1 MKITTT
7 DGSESEI
14 IDLLEEI
21 ITILN
26 SNACICYTNTNIY
39 YNEVLSVG
47 SSILTNVIT
56 HTSIVNEA
64 LQSIIVSGTNIAEY
78 TVLLNAI
85 IIIKVRTEFTSLN
98 ETILF
103 PSQGLKLVIGD
114 VITVT
119 VIHVRPSLGDFNVT
133 LKIDS

>member
-78 TVLLNAI
+78 TVLLNT

>member
-26 SNACICYTNTNIY
+26 SSVACPCYNNTDIY

-47 SSILTNVIT
+47 SSILTTIIT
-56 HTSIVNEA
+56 HTAIVNE
-64 LQSIIVSGTNIAEY
+64 
-78 TVLLNAI
+78 
-85 IIIKVRTEFTSLN
+85 SL
-98 ETILF
+98 
-103 PSQGLKLVIGD
+103 P
-114 VITVT
+114 
-119 VIHVRPSLGDFNVT
+119 
-133 LKIDS
+133 